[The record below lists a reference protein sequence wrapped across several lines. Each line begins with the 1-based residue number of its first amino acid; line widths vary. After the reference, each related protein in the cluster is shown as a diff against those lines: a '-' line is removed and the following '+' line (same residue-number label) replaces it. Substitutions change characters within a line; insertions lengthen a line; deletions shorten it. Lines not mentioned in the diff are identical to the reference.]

1 MNLEILKKELELRKV
16 ETARYEL
23 EFRAAERLE
32 EIERITLNI
41 EIQSKKEEELK
52 KELIALKEGK

>member
-32 EIERITLNI
+32 EIERIKLNI
-41 EIQSKKEEELK
+41 EIQSKREEELK
-52 KELIALKEGK
+52 QELIALKEGK